1 MSEGMERCIENM
13 QLNNRTKIAN
23 VDLKKR
29 EICVS
34 TEKAVQE
41 IKTFVDDAYAGWIKR
56 FEQTHE
62 DSVRILKVVYDELK
76 RFSTIVHETKVLL
89 QSVLEKGYSKQ
100 LFITKQ
106 IQFARIVDH
115 INRMKARDFWN
126 FPEEYIQEDTYFL
139 MKHLNQRTFE
149 YVMLLISP
157 SGTVEPFLQS
167 VSKAFC
173 NDILGRKHEMSN
185 KDWMKVTFRLA
196 SQVTNLPGMSFNGLF
211 IHDINIIFSFTDPPS
226 LRIFDLSKPDGKCIH
241 TEE

>member
-1 MSEGMERCIENM
+1 
-13 QLNNRTKIAN
+13 
-23 VDLKKR
+23 
-29 EICVS
+29 
-34 TEKAVQE
+34 
-41 IKTFVDDAYAGWIKR
+41 
-56 FEQTHE
+56 
-62 DSVRILKVVYDELK
+62 
-76 RFSTIVHETKVLL
+76 
-89 QSVLEKGYSKQ
+89 
-100 LFITKQ
+100 
-106 IQFARIVDH
+106 
-115 INRMKARDFWN
+115 MKARDFWN

-185 KDWMKVTFRLA
+185 KDWMKVTLRLA

-241 TEE
+241 AEE

>member
-1 MSEGMERCIENM
+1 MERCIENM

-34 TEKAVQE
+34 TEKTVQE
-41 IKTFVDDAYAGWIKR
+41 IKTFDDDAYAGWIKR

-76 RFSTIVHETKVLL
+76 RFSTIVHETKIRL

-115 INRMKARDFWN
+115 INRMKARG
-126 FPEEYIQEDTYFL
+126 FL
-139 MKHLNQRTFE
+139 E
-149 YVMLLISP
+149 
-157 SGTVEPFLQS
+157 
-167 VSKAFC
+167 
-173 NDILGRKHEMSN
+173 
-185 KDWMKVTFRLA
+185 
-196 SQVTNLPGMSFNGLF
+196 
-211 IHDINIIFSFTDPPS
+211 FS
-226 LRIFDLSKPDGKCIH
+226 
-241 TEE
+241 